1 MVPLVF
7 FFFLMNI
14 PPVHPWDTNQEN
26 YNGLF
31 KGFFEENKT
40 IFSLVRKSGE
50 RKYKLVGAHLVSAHA
65 PFFIPTG
72 AQQSGGMK
80 KWPSTLDF
88 RGFFCYNIQ
97 ILRRKRGRLR
107 R

>member
-40 IFSLVRKSGE
+40 IFSLVRKSG
-50 RKYKLVGAHLVSAHA
+50 KFKAQSSKFKIQSHA
-65 PFFIPTG
+65 YRQAGT
-72 AQQSGGMK
+72 
-80 KWPSTLDF
+80 
-88 RGFFCYNIQ
+88 
-97 ILRRKRGRLR
+97 
-107 R
+107 

>member
-40 IFSLVRKSGE
+40 IFSLVRKSGHTQYHQLTLM
-50 RKYKLVGAHLVSAHA
+50 RPRYPLLYISFDPSLWQY
-65 PFFIPTG
+65 PFARIVYPNNPEIPADPLKTR
-72 AQQSGGMK
+72 
-80 KWPSTLDF
+80 F
-88 RGFFCYNIQ
+88 RYP
-97 ILRRKRGRLR
+97 
-107 R
+107 

>member
-40 IFSLVRKSGE
+40 IFSLVRKSGV
-50 RKYKLVGAHLVSAHA
+50 RTPVKVAMDVYKGIKDVMGW
-65 PFFIPTG
+65 F
-72 AQQSGGMK
+72 GGK
-80 KWPSTLDF
+80 
-88 RGFFCYNIQ
+88 
-97 ILRRKRGRLR
+97 
-107 R
+107 